1 MRAAVW
7 AIGLAMGVVGMAL
20 LLWHCPS
27 SYGEEKPPGAEQHF
41 RQARHYEQTGQLNL
55 AIQEYRAVI
64 EIDPKFG
71 PAFFNLGLIYKNGE
85 RWPQAIEM
93 FTQCLALE
101 PSDGESEFFLS
112 VAYGLSG
119 DPVKAL
125 EHYQRSQALGFST
138 SGSLQY
144 RPLSGTPSMVMVQFN
159 GTSLTDNQVRYA
171 GLRQIEKFRSVR
183 QKISQVVGRQRLDA
197 MFETIDV
204 TFLGWKGHR
213 TWFERWT
220 NRPRTGD
227 QESYNMEFTLE
238 PGGRSTTVDAHPAD
252 LTQ

>member
-1 MRAAVW
+1 MASLICVGIVSVA
-7 AIGLAMGVVGMAL
+7 GMAL

-27 SYGEEKPPGAEQHF
+27 SYGEETPPGAEQHF

-64 EIDPKFG
+64 ALDPQMA
-71 PAFFNLGLIYKNGE
+71 PAFYNLGMIYGAQE
-85 RWPQAIEM
+85 RWPEAIEAL
-93 FTQCLALE
+93 TQAVALN
-101 PSDGESEFFLS
+101 PSDGEANFSLS
-112 VAYGLSG
+112 CAYGVSG
-119 DPVKAL
+119 DSAKAL

-144 RPLSGTPSMVMVQFN
+144 RPVSGTPPMVIVQFN
-159 GTSLTDNQVRYA
+159 GLSLTDNQVRYA
-171 GLRQIEKFRSVR
+171 ALRQIEKFRSVR
-183 QKISQVVGRQRLDA
+183 QKISQVVGRQRSDA
-197 MFETIDV
+197 MFGTIDV

-220 NRPRTGD
+220 NKPETGD

-252 LTQ
+252 FTQ